1 MAAVGNKSDIS
12 VNTRKWF
19 PDFSVYFKDTMRA
32 KQARAGLLM
41 ILPGIIFFA
50 IFYIYPLA
58 QTFHISTL
66 RWGLVDTPRAVGL
79 RNYEFLF
86 RDPEFINSVRVTLIY
101 VFGTVIPI
109 WILALGLALVFNQS
123 FVFRGAYLTIF
134 YLPAVISLTVW
145 SMIWLLMYHPTY
157 GLVGAFSGAVGFGYQ
172 RFLQDPRL
180 AMPAMILLSVW
191 KGTPVY
197 MVILISGLRG
207 IPHDFYEA
215 ATVDGA
221 NRFQRFLHITLPL
234 LRPVMLYV
242 MVISIIE
249 GFKAFTP
256 MYILT
261 RGGPGSE
268 TRVLT
273 MFIFENGFSF
283 LRMGYASAASVVFL
297 VILMAISFFQFR
309 FMRSNV

>member
-1 MAAVGNKSDIS
+1 MSAVSK
-12 VNTRKWF
+12 RKWNTKKLI
-19 PDFSVYFKDTMRA
+19 PDFSLYFQSSMRGRY
-32 KQARAGLLM
+32 ARTGLMLA
-41 ILPGIIFFA
+41 LPGIIFFL
-50 IFYIYPLA
+50 IFYIYPLV
-58 QTFHISTL
+58 QTFYISTL
-66 RWGLVDTPRAVGL
+66 RWGLIDTARPVGL
-79 RNYEFLF
+79 ANYEFLF
-86 RDPEFINSVRVTLIY
+86 RDPQFINSVRVTFIY
-101 VFGTVIPI
+101 VFATVIPI
-109 WILALGLALVFNQS
+109 WFIALGLALIFNQS
-123 FVFRGAYLTIF
+123 FRFRGLYLTIF

-157 GLVGAFSGAVGFGYQ
+157 GLVGAFSGAVGLGYH
-172 RFLQDPRL
+172 RFLQDPNL
-180 AMPAMILLSVW
+180 AMPALVLLSVW

-197 MVILISGLRG
+197 MVILISGLRS
-207 IPHDFYEA
+207 IPNDYYEA
-215 ATVDGA
+215 AKVDGA
-221 NRFQRFLHITLPL
+221 SKLRSFWHITLPL
-234 LRPVMLYV
+234 LRPIMLYV

-261 RGGPGSE
+261 RGGPGSS

-297 VILMAISFFQFR
+297 LILLVISGFQFR